1 MNIYFTIKDVID
13 YVKKKMNIN
22 VSYKLV
28 RCLLIKKGNQRK
40 GNQRKGNQRKG
51 NQRKGNQRKG
61 NQRKG
66 NQKKVNQRN

>member
-28 RCLLIKKGNQRK
+28 RCLLIKDMNLSY
-40 GNQRKGNQRKG
+40 
-51 NQRKGNQRKG
+51 
-61 NQRKG
+61 
-66 NQKKVNQRN
+66 KKCKYSNYVNENKLKLKTIEFHNLFKKTI